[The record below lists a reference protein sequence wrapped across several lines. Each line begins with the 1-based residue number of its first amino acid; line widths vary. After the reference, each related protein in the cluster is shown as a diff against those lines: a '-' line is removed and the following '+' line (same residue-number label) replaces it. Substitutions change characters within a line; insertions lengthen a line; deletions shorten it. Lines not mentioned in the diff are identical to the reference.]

1 MEILFLAQSVTVL
14 LGFVRENVW
23 TSILTLSIIE
33 QRLCACQRRTR
44 LTEHNYHA
52 FFLKSKVAMR
62 ILLGSSL
69 NLSRYSLSY
78 SIGDFALSKVEA
90 LFSTPMYTDP
100 FLSLISSLSISSNFL
115 RSRPS
120 PLPNSTMI
128 LGSLEERGL
137 PLQVILLLELVLMAL
152 HGVFAVC

>member
-1 MEILFLAQSVTVL
+1 MEILFLAQTFTVL

-33 QRLCACQRRTR
+33 QRLRACQRRRR

-78 SIGDFALSKVEA
+78 SIGDPSTTPTREKPRPWKVWMIRCTQTLYAWTETGCKRSSVSSVTMRMLPYTANLFFA
-90 LFSTPMYTDP
+90 TW
-100 FLSLISSLSISSNFL
+100 
-115 RSRPS
+115 
-120 PLPNSTMI
+120 
-128 LGSLEERGL
+128 
-137 PLQVILLLELVLMAL
+137 
-152 HGVFAVC
+152 